1 MGFDNSHRH
10 TAEVGHDMVPE
21 NDGMLTMLT
30 AAGLTDMG
38 IEDRPDSYLVG
49 AQKPGGEDR

>member
-1 MGFDNSHRH
+1 MGFDNSHQH

-21 NDGMLTMLT
+21 NDGMLT
-30 AAGLTDMG
+30 AAGFTDMV